1 MFTNGLHK
9 TLGRCQAHKTLCD
22 ANRLK
27 TIMSEQ
33 AGCID
38 TYTVLIHFFRK
49 TVCERTGHEMR
60 SGGGKDSTYQSTSY
74 GAPRSRI
81 NIHHMDHAENPMQI
95 ERTTKRFAFVAV
107 IRMAIERLRAVEYGP
122 AGVSA
127 EVFTC

>member
-60 SGGGKDSTYQSTSY
+60 SGGE
-74 GAPRSRI
+74 RI
-81 NIHHMDHAENPMQI
+81 LL
-95 ERTTKRFAFVAV
+95 
-107 IRMAIERLRAVEYGP
+107 IRAHRMVHREAD
-122 AGVSA
+122 
-127 EVFTC
+127 